1 LTSSA
6 FASISPS
13 DSRRRSAFA
22 GTRALRATRQS
33 NLCVALGF
41 GFSEQFPRLTLYP
54 PHFIKKGFA
63 EALFMLGLGLANRIG
78 DVVFVA

>member
-1 LTSSA
+1 V
-6 FASISPS
+6 
-13 DSRRRSAFA
+13 
-22 GTRALRATRQS
+22 
-33 NLCVALGF
+33 VALGF